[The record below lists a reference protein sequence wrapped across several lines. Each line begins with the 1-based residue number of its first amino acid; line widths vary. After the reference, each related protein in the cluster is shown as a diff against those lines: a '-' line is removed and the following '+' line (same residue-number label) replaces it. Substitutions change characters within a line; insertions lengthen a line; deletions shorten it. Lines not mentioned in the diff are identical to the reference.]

1 MRLSLVVPCFNE
13 EAVLARFHEKVRA
26 ETAGIADEIELVF
39 VDDGS
44 SDGSLE
50 LLKDIAARDPEVKY
64 VSFSRNFGKESAILA
79 GLKRASGDAV
89 IIMDADLQ
97 HPPEMVGRMVKLHE
111 NGFDQVIAQRD
122 REGDKKFKTFMAR
135 TYYKLINKM
144 VDVQLV
150 DGVGDF
156 RLLSRRAVD
165 ALLTMPEYNRFS
177 KGLFAWIGFDAVTFT
192 YRNAVREAGET
203 KWSFR
208 RLLNYGVDS
217 LLSFNNKPLRL
228 AIYLGFLFFSIS
240 FAYMV
245 GVIIAAMVHGNHTPG
260 YVTTI
265 AAITGIG
272 GLQIFTVGVIGEYV
286 GRIYYEAKQ
295 RPHYLVKETEAGP
308 LRHQSDFQE
317 ISGDR
322 QPARNTVAAR
332 DPRANGDSAPGTGS
346 AHGANSS
353 NGTNSAN
360 GTTGT
365 RGPGHGDDPGDEDD
379 PAGREP
385 EAVVGIPGAR
395 ELNGIQ

>member
-13 EAVLARFHEKVRA
+13 EAVLARFHEVVRA
-26 ETAGIADEIELVF
+26 ETTGIADEVEVIF

-50 LLKDIAARDPEVKY
+50 LLKKIAAQDPEAKY
-64 VSFSRNFGKESAILA
+64 VSLSRNFGKEAAMLA

-89 IIMDADLQ
+89 IIIDADLQ
-97 HPPEMVGRMVKLHE
+97 HPPELLRRMVDLHKQ
-111 NGFDQVIAQRD
+111 GFDQVIAQRD
-122 REGDKKFKTFMAR
+122 REGDKKLKTAIVR
-135 TYYKLINKM
+135 TYYKLINKL
-144 VDVQLV
+144 VDVKLV

-165 ALLTMPEYNRFS
+165 ALLEMPEYNRFS
-177 KGLFAWIGFDAVTFT
+177 KGLFAWIGFEAVTFN

-208 RLLNYGVDS
+208 RLLDYGVDS

-245 GVIIAAMVHGNHTPG
+245 WIIVAAMINTNQTPG

-265 AAITGIG
+265 AAIVGIG
-272 GLQIFTVGVIGEYV
+272 GLQMFTIGVIGEYV

-308 LRHQSDFQE
+308 VRHQTDFLA
-317 ISGDR
+317 ISGDHR
-322 QPARNTVAAR
+322 SSAAAATTVRTAAAKPEPHGPLESNELHQTAEQV
-332 DPRANGDSAPGTGS
+332 DPVNG
-346 AHGANSS
+346 
-353 NGTNSAN
+353 
-360 GTTGT
+360 
-365 RGPGHGDDPGDEDD
+365 
-379 PAGREP
+379 
-385 EAVVGIPGAR
+385 VPGAR

>member
-13 EAVLARFHEKVRA
+13 EAVLARFHEAVRA
-26 ETAGIADEIELVF
+26 QTAGIADEIELVF

-44 SDGSLE
+44 RDGTLE
-50 LLKDIAARDPEVKY
+50 LLKKIAARDPEAKY

-97 HPPEMVGRMVKLHE
+97 HPPALLGRMVKLHKE
-111 NGFDQVIAQRD
+111 GFDQVIAQRD
-122 REGDKKFKTFMAR
+122 RVGDKKLKSLVAG

-144 VDVQLV
+144 VDVELV
-150 DGVGDF
+150 NGVGDF

-165 ALLTMPEYNRFS
+165 ALLSMPEYNRFS
-177 KGLFAWIGFDAVTFT
+177 KGLFAWIGFEAVTFT
-192 YRNAVREAGET
+192 YQNAAREAGET
-203 KWSFR
+203 KWPFR
-208 RLLNYGVDS
+208 RLLNYAVDS

-240 FAYMV
+240 FLYMAFEIV
-245 GVIIAAMVHGNHTPG
+245 RAMVYGNSTHG

-265 AAITGIG
+265 AAIVGIG

-286 GRIYYEAKQ
+286 GRIYYESKQ

-308 LRHQSDFQE
+308 LRHQSDFHAV
-317 ISGDR
+317 SGDR
-322 QPARNTVAAR
+322 QPLRN
-332 DPRANGDSAPGTGS
+332 
-346 AHGANSS
+346 
-353 NGTNSAN
+353 
-360 GTTGT
+360 
-365 RGPGHGDDPGDEDD
+365 E
-379 PAGREP
+379 AGREP
-385 EAVVGIPGAR
+385 GTVEGVPGVR

>member
-13 EAVLARFHEKVRA
+13 EAVLARFHEAVRA
-26 ETAGIADEIELVF
+26 ETAGIASEIELVF

-44 SDGSLE
+44 SDGTLE
-50 LLKDIAARDPEVKY
+50 LLKKIAARDAEAKY

-89 IIMDADLQ
+89 IIIDADLQ
-97 HPPEMVGRMVKLHE
+97 HPPELVGRMVELHE
-111 NGFDQVIAQRD
+111 KGFDQVIARRD
-122 REGDKKFKTFMAR
+122 REGDKKLR
-135 TYYKLINKM
+135 SVVSQTYYKLINKM

-165 ALLTMPEYNRFS
+165 ALLSMPEYNRFS

-208 RLLNYGVDS
+208 RLLNYAVDS

-240 FAYMV
+240 FAYMAV
-245 GVIIAAMVHGNHTPG
+245 VIVAAMVHGNHTPG

-265 AAITGIG
+265 AAIVGIG

-308 LRHQSDFQE
+308 LRHQSDFQAV
-317 ISGDR
+317 SGDR
-322 QPARNTVAAR
+322 QPARNAAVGR
-332 DPRANGDSAPGTGS
+332 DLRPDAEKAVDGAGSEAVTGVPGT
-346 AHGANSS
+346 
-353 NGTNSAN
+353 
-360 GTTGT
+360 
-365 RGPGHGDDPGDEDD
+365 
-379 PAGREP
+379 
-385 EAVVGIPGAR
+385 R

>member
-13 EAVLARFHEKVRA
+13 EAVLARFHEVVRA
-26 ETAGIADEIELVF
+26 ETAGIADAVELVF

-44 SDGSLE
+44 SDSTLE
-50 LLKDIAARDPEVKY
+50 LLKKFSVEDPEAKY

-89 IIMDADLQ
+89 IIIDADLQ
-97 HPPEMVGRMVKLHE
+97 HPPELLRRMVDLHKQ
-111 NGFDQVIAQRD
+111 GFDQVIAQRN
-122 REGDKKFKTFMAR
+122 REGDKKMKSLVAR

-144 VDVQLV
+144 VDVELV

-165 ALLTMPEYNRFS
+165 ALLEMPEYNRFS
-177 KGLFAWIGFDAVTFT
+177 KGLFAWIGFDTVTFN

-217 LLSFNNKPLRL
+217 LLSFNNKPLRM

-240 FAYMV
+240 FVYMV
-245 GVIIAAMVHGNHTPG
+245 WLIVRTMISGNTTPG

-265 AAITGIG
+265 AAIVGIG
-272 GLQIFTVGVIGEYV
+272 GLQMFTIGVIGEYV
-286 GRIYYEAKQ
+286 GRIYYEVKR
-295 RPHYLVKETEAGP
+295 RPHYLVKETESGP
-308 LRHQSDFQE
+308 LRHQDDFQA
-317 ISGDR
+317 ISGDHR
-322 QPARNTVAAR
+322 SADRPAAPAA
-332 DPRANGDSAPGTGS
+332 PSGGSAPEE
-346 AHGANSS
+346 SS
-353 NGTNSAN
+353 DPVNG
-360 GTTGT
+360 
-365 RGPGHGDDPGDEDD
+365 
-379 PAGREP
+379 
-385 EAVVGIPGAR
+385 VPGAR

>member
-13 EAVLARFHEKVRA
+13 EAVLARLHEVVRA
-26 ETAGIADEIELVF
+26 ETAGIADEVELVF

-44 SDGSLE
+44 SDGTLE
-50 LLKDIAARDPEVKY
+50 LLKKFSAQDPGVKY

-89 IIMDADLQ
+89 IIIDADLQ
-97 HPPEMVGRMVKLHE
+97 HPPELLGRMVDLHKQ
-111 NGFDQVIAQRD
+111 GFDQVIAQRD
-122 REGDKKFKTFMAR
+122 REGDKMLKSLVAR
-135 TYYKLINKM
+135 TYYKLVNKM
-144 VDVQLV
+144 VDVELV
-150 DGVGDF
+150 NGVGDF

-165 ALLTMPEYNRFS
+165 ALLEMPEYNRFS
-177 KGLFAWIGFDAVTFT
+177 KGLFAWIGFDAVTFN

-217 LLSFNNKPLRL
+217 LLSFNNKPLRM

-245 GVIIAAMVHGNHTPG
+245 WIIVAALLAPHGNGTPG

-265 AAITGIG
+265 AAIVGIG
-272 GLQIFTVGVIGEYV
+272 GLQMFTVGVIGEYV
-286 GRIYYEAKQ
+286 GRIYYESKQ

-308 LRHQSDFQE
+308 LRHQSDLLA
-317 ISGDR
+317 ISGDHR
-322 QPARNTVAAR
+322 LAAGAVAPAAPAT
-332 DPRANGDSAPGTGS
+332 SAPPATP
-346 AHGANSS
+346 AANEQSDPV
-353 NGTNSAN
+353 NG
-360 GTTGT
+360 
-365 RGPGHGDDPGDEDD
+365 
-379 PAGREP
+379 
-385 EAVVGIPGAR
+385 VPGAR

>member
-13 EAVLARFHEKVRA
+13 EAVLPRLHEAVRA
-26 ETAGIADEIELVF
+26 ETRGIADEIELVF

-44 SDGSLE
+44 TDGTLE
-50 LLKDIAARDPEVKY
+50 LLKKIAAEDPEAKY
-64 VSFSRNFGKESAILA
+64 VSFSRNFGKESAMLA
-79 GLKRASGDAV
+79 GMKRASGDAV
-89 IIMDADLQ
+89 IILDSDLQ
-97 HPPEMVGRMVKLHE
+97 HPPELLGRMVALHK

-122 REGDKKFKTFMAR
+122 REGDKKIKTLVAR
-135 TYYKLINKM
+135 TYYKLVNKL
-144 VDVQLV
+144 VDVELV

-165 ALLTMPEYNRFS
+165 ALLAMPEYNRFS
-177 KGLFAWIGFDAVTFT
+177 KGLFSWIGFDAVTFT

-208 RLLNYGVDS
+208 RLLNYAVDS

-240 FAYMV
+240 FVYMA
-245 GVIIAAMVHGNHTPG
+245 VIIVAAMVHGNHTPG

-265 AAITGIG
+265 AAIVGIG

-308 LRHQSDFQE
+308 LRHQSDFLAV
-317 ISGDR
+317 SGDY
-322 QPARNTVAAR
+322 QPFRNEVVR
-332 DPRANGDSAPGTGS
+332 DQSADPITGTGTD
-346 AHGANSS
+346 G
-353 NGTNSAN
+353 G
-360 GTTGT
+360 
-365 RGPGHGDDPGDEDD
+365 
-379 PAGREP
+379 
-385 EAVVGIPGAR
+385 VPGAR

>member
-13 EAVLARFHEKVRA
+13 EAVLARFHEVVRA
-26 ETAGIADEIELVF
+26 ETAGIADEVELVF

-50 LLKDIAARDPEVKY
+50 LLKQLAAQDPEVKY
-64 VSFSRNFGKESAILA
+64 VSFSRNFGKESAMLA
-79 GLKRASGDAV
+79 GMKRASGDAV
-89 IIMDADLQ
+89 IILDADLQ
-97 HPPEMVGRMVKLHE
+97 HPPELLGRMVELHKR
-111 NGFDQVIAQRD
+111 GFDQVIAQRD
-122 REGDKKFKTFMAR
+122 REGDKKLKSLVAR

-144 VDVQLV
+144 VDVELV

-165 ALLTMPEYNRFS
+165 ALLEMPEYNRFS
-177 KGLFAWIGFDAVTFT
+177 KGLFAWIGFDAVTFN

-245 GVIIAAMVHGNHTPG
+245 WIIVAGLIHTNHTPG

-265 AAITGIG
+265 AAIVGIG
-272 GLQIFTVGVIGEYV
+272 GLQMFTVGVIGEYV
-286 GRIYYEAKQ
+286 GRIYYESKQ
-295 RPHYLVKETEAGP
+295 RPHYLVKETEVGP
-308 LRHQSDFQE
+308 LRHQSDFLAV
-317 ISGDR
+317 SGDHR
-322 QPARNTVAAR
+322 TQPQRPVR
-332 DPRANGDSAPGTGS
+332 PVVPLERPRPA
-346 AHGANSS
+346 
-353 NGTNSAN
+353 
-360 GTTGT
+360 TTQ
-365 RGPGHGDDPGDEDD
+365 PSEP
-379 PAGREP
+379 PAGGPDAPDEP
-385 EAVVGIPGAR
+385 AHPANQANPVNGVPGAR

>member
-13 EAVLARFHEKVRA
+13 EAVLARFHEVVRA
-26 ETAGIADEIELVF
+26 ETAGIADEVELVF

-50 LLKDIAARDPEVKY
+50 LLKKISAQDPEVKY
-64 VSFSRNFGKESAILA
+64 VSFSRNFGKEAAMLA
-79 GLKRASGDAV
+79 GMKRASGDAV
-89 IIMDADLQ
+89 IIIDADLQ
-97 HPPEMVGRMVKLHE
+97 HPPELLGRMVQLHKQ
-111 NGFDQVIAQRD
+111 GFDQVIAQRD
-122 REGDKKFKTFMAR
+122 REGDKRLKTFLAR
-135 TYYKLINKM
+135 TYYKLINMM
-144 VDVQLV
+144 VDVKLV

-217 LLSFNNKPLRL
+217 LLSFNNKPLRM

-240 FAYMV
+240 FVYMV
-245 GVIIAAMVHGNHTPG
+245 WIIVAAILHGNHTPG

-265 AAITGIG
+265 AAIVGIG
-272 GLQIFTVGVIGEYV
+272 GLQMFTVGVIGEYV
-286 GRIYYEAKQ
+286 GRIYYESKQ
-295 RPHYLVKETEAGP
+295 RPHYLVKETESGP
-308 LRHQSDFQE
+308 LRHQSDILA
-317 ISGDR
+317 ISGDG
-322 QPARNTVAAR
+322 QAA
-332 DPRANGDSAPGTGS
+332 
-346 AHGANSS
+346 
-353 NGTNSAN
+353 
-360 GTTGT
+360 
-365 RGPGHGDDPGDEDD
+365 
-379 PAGREP
+379 P
-385 EAVVGIPGAR
+385 EAAQAASREAADPVNGVPGAR

>member
-13 EAVLARFHEKVRA
+13 EAVLARFHEVVRA
-26 ETAGIADEIELVF
+26 ETAGIADEVELVF

-44 SDGSLE
+44 SDGTLE
-50 LLKDIAARDPEVKY
+50 LLKKFSAQDPEAKY

-89 IIMDADLQ
+89 IIIDADLQ
-97 HPPEMVGRMVKLHE
+97 HPPELLGRMVDLHRQ
-111 NGFDQVIAQRD
+111 GFDQVIAQRD
-122 REGDKKFKTFMAR
+122 REGDKVLKSMVAR

-144 VDVQLV
+144 VEVELV

-156 RLLSRRAVD
+156 RLLSRRAVN
-165 ALLTMPEYNRFS
+165 ALLDMPEYNRFS
-177 KGLFAWIGFDAVTFT
+177 KGLFAWIGFDAVTFQ

-203 KWSFR
+203 KWGFR

-245 GVIIAAMVHGNHTPG
+245 WIIVRAIFYSTTPG

-265 AAITGIG
+265 AAIVGIG
-272 GLQIFTVGVIGEYV
+272 GLQMFTVGVIGEYV

-308 LRHQSDFQE
+308 LRDQRDFLAVSGDHRRVTGTVAPATHTTSAPAAASVAGDQSD
-317 ISGDR
+317 
-322 QPARNTVAAR
+322 PV
-332 DPRANGDSAPGTGS
+332 NG
-346 AHGANSS
+346 
-353 NGTNSAN
+353 
-360 GTTGT
+360 
-365 RGPGHGDDPGDEDD
+365 
-379 PAGREP
+379 
-385 EAVVGIPGAR
+385 VPGAR

>member
-13 EAVLARFHEKVRA
+13 EAVLARFHEAVRA
-26 ETAGIADEIELVF
+26 ETPGIADEIELVF

-50 LLKDIAARDPEVKY
+50 LLKKIAARDPEAKY

-89 IIMDADLQ
+89 IIIDADLQ
-97 HPPEMVGRMVKLHE
+97 HPPELLGRMVALHKQ
-111 NGFDQVIAQRD
+111 GFDQVIAQRD
-122 REGDKKFKTFMAR
+122 REGDKKVKTLVSRA
-135 TYYKLINKM
+135 YYKLINKL
-144 VDVQLV
+144 VDVELV

-165 ALLTMPEYNRFS
+165 ALLSMPEYNRFS
-177 KGLFAWIGFDAVTFT
+177 KGLFAWIGFDTVTFN
-192 YRNAVREAGET
+192 YRNALREAGET

-208 RLLNYGVDS
+208 RLLNYAVDS
-217 LLSFNNKPLRL
+217 LLSFNNKPLRM

-240 FAYMV
+240 FVYMA
-245 GVIIAAMVHGNHTPG
+245 GIIVAAMVHGNHTPG

-265 AAITGIG
+265 AAIVGIG

-295 RPHYLVKETEAGP
+295 RPHYLVKETESGP
-308 LRHQSDFQE
+308 LRHQSDFLAV
-317 ISGDR
+317 SGDR
-322 QPARNTVAAR
+322 QAGAPEGSTDASEDGSDEGSTGAGHNETV
-332 DPRANGDSAPGTGS
+332 NG
-346 AHGANSS
+346 
-353 NGTNSAN
+353 
-360 GTTGT
+360 
-365 RGPGHGDDPGDEDD
+365 
-379 PAGREP
+379 
-385 EAVVGIPGAR
+385 VPGAR